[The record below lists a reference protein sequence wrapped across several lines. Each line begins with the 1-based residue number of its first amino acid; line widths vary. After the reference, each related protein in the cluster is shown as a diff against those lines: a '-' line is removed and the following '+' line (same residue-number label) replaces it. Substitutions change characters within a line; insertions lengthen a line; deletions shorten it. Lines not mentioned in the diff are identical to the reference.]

1 MFRRKR
7 EIFTAGR
14 IREHLEQWRWV
25 WMNKK
30 DTTLDGGFSV
40 SKDMA
45 EECVGR
51 CMKGRSER

>member
-1 MFRRKR
+1 
-7 EIFTAGR
+7 
-14 IREHLEQWRWV
+14 
-25 WMNKK
+25 MNKK